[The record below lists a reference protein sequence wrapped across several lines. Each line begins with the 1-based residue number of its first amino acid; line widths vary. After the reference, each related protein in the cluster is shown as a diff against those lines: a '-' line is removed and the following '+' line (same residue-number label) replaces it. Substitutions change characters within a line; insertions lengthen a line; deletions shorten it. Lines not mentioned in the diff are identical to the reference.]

1 METIVQNVWTKSKLL
16 VKGLIIGF
24 LVLLLQIPAF
34 YVKDLIEERESRQ
47 KEAVTEVSSKWA
59 TAQTV
64 TGPVIVLPYW
74 ETKTDATTLKA
85 TKTKQFAF
93 FLPDELSINAE
104 VTPRERHRGIYKVML
119 YTSNIS
125 LKGKFQTI
133 SVEKLNIPAE
143 DVIWNEAAVKLPLSD
158 NMGLNEEV
166 SLKWNDSV
174 LALSPQTSGDR
185 SISNALQAN
194 LNVSSIEDLQNISFS
209 SAFSLN
215 GSQQL
220 LFTPTGKTTTVTMNS
235 VWPHPSF
242 KGTMLP
248 QTSKIDPKGFSASWK
263 SISHKRNFPQQWA
276 GTSYLFEPV
285 DAFSNVE
292 TTTTAPV
299 VQSTNINASAFGT
312 SLFMPVNG
320 YQRTMRSIKY
330 AALCILLTFAS
341 FFLIEIN
348 NKKSVHPFQYGLI
361 GLALILFYTLLLSFS
376 EYIGFNASYV
386 IASVFTIG
394 LIGWFVKGLLSSTR
408 LASVLSL
415 ILVLLYVY
423 VFTILQL
430 QDYSL
435 LLGSIGLFIT
445 LAVIMHYS
453 KKIQW

>member
-1 METIVQNVWTKSKLL
+1 
-16 VKGLIIGF
+16 
-24 LVLLLQIPAF
+24 
-34 YVKDLIEERESRQ
+34 
-47 KEAVTEVSSKWA
+47 
-59 TAQTV
+59 
-64 TGPVIVLPYW
+64 
-74 ETKTDATTLKA
+74 
-85 TKTKQFAF
+85 
-93 FLPDELSINAE
+93 
-104 VTPRERHRGIYKVML
+104 
-119 YTSNIS
+119 
-125 LKGKFQTI
+125 
-133 SVEKLNIPAE
+133 
-143 DVIWNEAAVKLPLSD
+143 
-158 NMGLNEEV
+158 
-166 SLKWNDSV
+166 
-174 LALSPQTSGDR
+174 
-185 SISNALQAN
+185 
-194 LNVSSIEDLQNISFS
+194 
-209 SAFSLN
+209 
-215 GSQQL
+215 
-220 LFTPTGKTTTVTMNS
+220 MNS

-248 QTSKIDPKGFSASWK
+248 QTSKIDQKGFSASWK